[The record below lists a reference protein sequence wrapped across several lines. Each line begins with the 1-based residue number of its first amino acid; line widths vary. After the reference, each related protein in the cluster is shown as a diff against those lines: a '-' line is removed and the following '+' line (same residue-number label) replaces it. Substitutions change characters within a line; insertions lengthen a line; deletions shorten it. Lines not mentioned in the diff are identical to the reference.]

1 MIVSPCNQ
9 VIAMPKL
16 TLDKA
21 ITAHA
26 KLHALFLAH
35 PDRITLPRL
44 AAYLDLLAHLE
55 RIDVKLARTAEGY
68 ARRHGLTAEQ
78 RRVAEAYVRG
88 EEGKRKRRN
97 TYVGWSFMI
106 RRYVRPVS
114 SLSGRR

>member
-1 MIVSPCNQ
+1 
-9 VIAMPKL
+9 MPKL

-21 ITAHA
+21 ITAHS

-35 PDRITLPRL
+35 PEIITRPRL

-68 ARRHGLTAEQ
+68 ARRSHGVTAEQ

-97 TYVGWSFMI
+97 TYVGWSFML
-106 RRYVRPVS
+106 RRYVRPISSSSS